1 MKNTLKISEMIT
13 RLRRIL
19 VCGMGLK
26 STKLI
31 TRLHRILVCQIARK
45 VVEIGSEIGK
55 MITRIRCNLVN
66 KNGENREPLYIY
78 NIYRGWSKKSV
89 HKNTVRIRA
98 RVLTT

>member
-1 MKNTLKISEMIT
+1 
-13 RLRRIL
+13 
-19 VCGMGLK
+19 
-26 STKLI
+26 
-31 TRLHRILVCQIARK
+31 

-98 RVLTT
+98 RVLTNNILNRTGEKILVGF